1 MGSKYSNGL
10 IFHWYEQYGAADSLD
25 TFDVQ
30 IKLPESQRDKELMY
44 YDLLLEPKAEEKLAV
59 MVSNKS
65 EQPINL
71 QLSFNRA
78 VTNMTGVVEYSGANE
93 EATPSAP
100 YAIEELVT
108 LSDETLSL
116 APNEQKKSP

>member
-1 MGSKYSNGL
+1 MHQKKVRGKGFQYWVVSILTVLFFIGTGSTGT
-10 IFHWYEQYGAADSLD
+10 ADSLD

-30 IKLPESQRDKELMY
+30 IKLPESQQDKELMY
-44 YDLLLEPKAEEKLAV
+44 FDLLLEPKAEEKLAV

-93 EATPSAP
+93 EATAFCS
-100 YAIEELVT
+100 VRDRRT
-108 LSDETLSL
+108 RHF
-116 APNEQKKSP
+116 K

>member
-1 MGSKYSNGL
+1 
-10 IFHWYEQYGAADSLD
+10 
-25 TFDVQ
+25 
-30 IKLPESQRDKELMY
+30 MY

-78 VTNMTGVVEYSGANE
+78 VTEHDGCR
-93 EATPSAP
+93 
-100 YAIEELVT
+100 
-108 LSDETLSL
+108 
-116 APNEQKKSP
+116 